1 MGYYR
6 ISHPCVTK
14 HQNRNLRQKYN
25 QNLKRVKLQKS
36 CLTGNHVCSR
46 FRVRIIF
53 RVTKNVKINLPPSL
67 SVSSSSSCDCVV
79 SSCASDTFIYSKILS
94 IHKNSC
100 LIWTRIRPATIQAEP
115 IKDFEMVHM
124 IWTISDGDSIM
135 ESIQWTPAIRV

>member
-25 QNLKRVKLQKS
+25 QNLKRVKLQKL
-36 CLTGNHVCSR
+36 CLTDNHVR

-53 RVTKNVKINLPPSL
+53 PVTKNVKINLPPSL

-124 IWTISDGDSIM
+124 IWIG
-135 ESIQWTPAIRV
+135 

>member
-25 QNLKRVKLQKS
+25 QNLKRVNLQKL
-36 CLTGNHVCSR
+36 CLTGNHVCS
-46 FRVRIIF
+46 
-53 RVTKNVKINLPPSL
+53 TKNVKINLPPSL

-94 IHKNSC
+94 RHKNSC
-100 LIWTRIRPATIQAEP
+100 LIWARIRPGTVQAEP
-115 IKDFEMVHM
+115 IKDFEMVNM
-124 IWTISDGDSIM
+124 IRTISDGDFIM
-135 ESIQWTPAIRV
+135 ESN

>member
-25 QNLKRVKLQKS
+25 QNLKRVNLQKLCS
-36 CLTGNHVCSR
+36 TGNHVCS
-46 FRVRIIF
+46 
-53 RVTKNVKINLPPSL
+53 TKNVKINLPPSL

-94 IHKNSC
+94 RHKNSC
-100 LIWTRIRPATIQAEP
+100 LIWARIRPGTVQAEP
-115 IKDFEMVHM
+115 IKDFEMVNM
-124 IWTISDGDSIM
+124 IRTISDGDFIM
-135 ESIQWTPAIRV
+135 ESN

>member
-25 QNLKRVKLQKS
+25 QNLKRVNLQKL

-53 RVTKNVKINLPPSL
+53 LVTKNVKINLPPSL

-94 IHKNSC
+94 RHKNSC
-100 LIWTRIRPATIQAEP
+100 LIWARIRPGTVQAEP
-115 IKDFEMVHM
+115 IKDFEMVNM
-124 IWTISDGDSIM
+124 IRTISDGDFIM
-135 ESIQWTPAIRV
+135 ESN

>member
-36 CLTGNHVCSR
+36 CLTR
-46 FRVRIIF
+46 F

-135 ESIQWTPAIRV
+135 ESIKWTPAIRV